1 MANLNGTPTVV
12 VVYQKRKNGKPYLQI
27 FDNLRVDDI
36 IDSNKRNP
44 PIPHQY
50 EILEIGV
57 GNCFEEK
64 YKKKYKI

>member
-12 VVYQKRKNGKPYLQI
+12 VVYQKRKNGKPYLQV
-27 FDNLRVDDI
+27 FHNLRVDDI

-57 GNCFEEK
+57 GTCFEER
-64 YKKKYKI
+64 YKKKYKM